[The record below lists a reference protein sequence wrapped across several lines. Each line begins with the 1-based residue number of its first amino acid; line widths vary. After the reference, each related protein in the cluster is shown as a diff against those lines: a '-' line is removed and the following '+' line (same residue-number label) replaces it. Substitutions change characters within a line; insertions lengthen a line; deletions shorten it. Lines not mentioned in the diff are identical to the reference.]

1 MKIKDG
7 DLFKALAQYGYPLF
21 EPDAQLDLN
30 QLLAELAV
38 KKDPRLLEGFPV
50 VLAHAL
56 SRTGV
61 SFDVNKAGES
71 LSPSDRR
78 LLRAL
83 YQLSCELFN
92 LYGLEFPG
100 LKKKD
105 MAYNEKLRNDLA
117 HDHLLRLEN
126 TPLDSKR
133 LKETFLKY
141 AVHQRSRGNVSGS
154 DPQLK
159 DDFRKEFLLSRVL
172 TPRQKELLNKKLEG
186 GSFTK
191 TEREYFSRVVKK
203 KLQALA
209 DPDLHRLAQKA
220 LGL

>member
-1 MKIKDG
+1 MKIKEK
-7 DLFKALAQYGYPLF
+7 DLLKALAQYGYPLF
-21 EPDAQLDLN
+21 EPDAQVDLN

-56 SRTGV
+56 GQPGV
-61 SFDVNKAGES
+61 RFDVNKAGKG
-71 LSPSDRR
+71 LSPSDNR

-83 YQLSCELFN
+83 YRLSCELFD

-105 MAYNEKLRNDLA
+105 MTRDEKLQNDLA
-117 HDHLLRLEN
+117 KDHALQLEH
-126 TPLDSKR
+126 TRLDSKR

-141 AVHQRSRGNVSGS
+141 VVHQKSWGASES
-154 DPQLK
+154 DLQLK
-159 DDFRKEFLLSRVL
+159 DDLRQEFLLSYVL
-172 TPRQKELLNKKLEG
+172 TPRQKQLLNKKLEG

-209 DPDLHRLAQKA
+209 NPDLHNLAQKA
-220 LGL
+220 LSL

>member
-1 MKIKDG
+1 MKIKEN

-21 EPDAQLDLN
+21 EPDSQVDLN
-30 QLLAELAV
+30 QLLAGLVA

-56 SRTGV
+56 SRAGV
-61 SFDVNKAGES
+61 RFDVNKAGES

-83 YQLSCELFN
+83 YRLSCELFD
-92 LYGLEFPG
+92 LYGLEFSG
-100 LKKKD
+100 LKKKG
-105 MAYNEKLRNDLA
+105 MAHDEKLRNDLA
-117 HDHLLRLEN
+117 HDRPLRLESAR
-126 TPLDSKR
+126 LDSNR

-141 AVHQRSRGNVSGS
+141 VVHQKSWGLSEG
-154 DPQLK
+154 DFQLK
-159 DDFRKEFLLSRVL
+159 DDLRKEFLLSHLL
-172 TPRQKELLNKKLEG
+172 TPRQKQLLNKKLEG
-186 GSFTK
+186 GTFTK

-209 DPDLHRLAQKA
+209 DPDLHRVAQKA
-220 LGL
+220 LSL